1 MDREEVRK
9 DIINMYYAWRSAMY
23 RAEYDDIE
31 GILAKYDI
39 VIDSDG
45 YVEGEED

>member
-23 RAEYDDIE
+23 RGEYDDIE